1 MERDADVITTSAASA
16 TMVRSCRE
24 TDALRI
30 CEIYNYFVADTVV
43 TFEESAVSE
52 GDMLERIRKVTSALP
67 WLVCE
72 DRGTVAGYAYAAP
85 WHTRS
90 AYRFSVESS
99 IYLDRECRGRGIG
112 TRLYSALLEELRAR
126 GVHCVIGGIA
136 LPNAAS
142 VALHEKLGFR
152 KAGHVRE
159 VGWKLGR
166 WVDVGYW
173 QLLLGPASA

>member
-1 MERDADVITTSAASA
+1 VI
-16 TMVRSCRE
+16 VRPCRE
-24 TDALRI
+24 ADAAGI
-30 CEIYNYFVADTVV
+30 CEVYNYFVAETVV
-43 TFEESAVSE
+43 TFEESPVAE
-52 GDMLERIRKVTSALP
+52 GDMAERIRKVTCALP

-72 DRGTVAGYAYAAP
+72 ERGTVTGYAYAAP
-85 WHTRS
+85 WHARS

-99 IYLDRECRGRGIG
+99 IYLARDCRGRGIG

-126 GVHCVIGGIA
+126 GVHCVIGSVA

-152 KAGHVRE
+152 KVGHVRE
-159 VGWKLGR
+159 VGRKLDR

-173 QLLLGPASA
+173 QLLLGQGPV